1 MSTKT
6 NAWKLGLFVVAG
18 TALVFGALV
27 WLGASQFERVEIP
40 MVTFFDESVEGLDV
54 GAEVKFRGVAIGS
67 VPEIRIAPD
76 QSQVEVH
83 IAIYQDVLHN
93 LGFKND
99 EELLEN
105 WGTPGVMPQ
114 DIRFQIA
121 AAGITGRKFL
131 GAERV
136 DPEQYP
142 PPDLPFDVPWN
153 YVPSRPSTLKSL
165 EVGITEIL
173 HDLPEVLDEL
183 KQVVAQTNQ
192 RIEDLDMAGLS
203 EKAEALLATS
213 EATMRQ
219 GGDTLTEIKTVLA
232 AWNAPDSPLRTLA
245 AQAEETLAG
254 FDATVAAADIPGTT
268 ASIRDAGTASTSL
281 VRDLDDMTDEV
292 YRNLVAFRQA
302 MRSIEELTS
311 LLERDPVAPFSGKAS
326 SQEQDP

>member
-18 TALVFGALV
+18 VAVVFGALV

-40 MVTFFDESVEGLDV
+40 MVTYFDESVEGLDV
-54 GAEVKFRGVAIGS
+54 GSEVKFRGVAIGS

-83 IAIYQDVLHN
+83 VAVYQDVLHN

-99 EELLEN
+99 DELLEN

-131 GAERV
+131 SAERV
-136 DPEQYP
+136 DPAQYP

-165 EVGITEIL
+165 EVGVTEIL
-173 HDLPEVLDEL
+173 VTLPGVLAEL
-183 KQVVAQTNQ
+183 KLAVTQTNR
-192 RIEDLDMAGLS
+192 RIEELDIAGLS
-203 EKAEALLATS
+203 ARAEALLETS
-213 EATMRQ
+213 EQTLKQ
-219 GGDTLTEIKTVLA
+219 GGETLTELSAVLKS
-232 AWNAPDSPLRTLA
+232 WDAPESPLRLLA
-245 AQAEETLAG
+245 AQAEQTLQG
-254 FDATVAAADIPGTT
+254 FDATLAAADLPGTT
-268 ASIRDAGTASTSL
+268 AAIRDAGVASTL
-281 VRDLDDMTDEV
+281 LARDLDDMTDEI
-292 YRNLVAFRQA
+292 YRNLISFREA
-302 MRSIEELTS
+302 MRAIDELAS
-311 LLERDPVAPFSGKAS
+311 LLEREPVAPFSGKA
-326 SQEQDP
+326 PTTGP